1 MRAIPPSIS
10 FVAPHIY
17 AYFKYISLFCL
28 VELDEYEDAAEIAEN
43 NAAAEVAKASLLPG
57 NLLKNNEIP
66 ENKLDV
72 ATPTNPEQ
80 LKLEV
85 N

>member
-1 MRAIPPSIS
+1 MKINVIPRNSPL
-10 FVAPHIY
+10 
-17 AYFKYISLFCL
+17 FKYTCLFCL

-66 ENKLDV
+66 ENKLDM

-80 LKLEV
+80 LRLEV

>member
-1 MRAIPPSIS
+1 MTINVIPRNSPL
-10 FVAPHIY
+10 
-17 AYFKYISLFCL
+17 FKYISLFCL

-72 ATPTNPEQ
+72 ATPANPEQ
-80 LKLEV
+80 LRLEV